1 MDYFGQELSDGN
13 LFVPICLPEDEQ
25 AIILEYYNKYS
36 DNKQVEIAEFWSDVV
51 ELLSSYKELLDVE
64 FAGTLNLEDVILDE
78 FNEQHAM
85 DMELKSYQYGY

>member
-1 MDYFGQELSDGN
+1 MRIDW
-13 LFVPICLPEDEQ
+13 
-25 AIILEYYNKYS
+25 IILVKNYQMEIFLFQFVYQKMSRQSFLNS